1 MDAPSADWNQYRQYD
16 TAALAR
22 NFAEESLNVFYPRV
36 DWRGNSPGYVEV
48 EFQAFTL
55 PVALL
60 YRVFGVHEWLA
71 RMLNLL
77 FCAATALL
85 LYRLTSRIFDW
96 RVAVIGAGLY
106 SFLPLSFFVSRN

>member
-1 MDAPSADWNQYRQYD
+1 MFKLPGYLVARPAAILGLLIFAGAGARMYRIDAAFADWHQYRQYD
-16 TAALAR
+16 TAAVAR
-22 NFAEESLNVFYPRV
+22 NFAEESLNIFYPRV

-71 RMLNLL
+71 RILNI
-77 FCAATALL
+77 FFYAATA
-85 LYRLTSRIFDW
+85 
-96 RVAVIGAGLY
+96 
-106 SFLPLSFFVSRN
+106 FL

>member
-1 MDAPSADWNQYRQYD
+1 MFKLTRYFAGRPAAILCLIILAGAGARLFRIDAPFSDLHQYRQFD

-22 NFAEESLNVFYPRV
+22 NLAEESLNVFYPRV

-60 YRVFGVHEWLA
+60 YRVFGVHEWLS
-71 RMLNLL
+71 RVLNLL
-77 FCAATALL
+77 FYAATALL
-85 LYRLTSRIFDW
+85 LY
-96 RVAVIGAGLY
+96 
-106 SFLPLSFFVSRN
+106 

>member
-1 MDAPSADWNQYRQYD
+1 MTCLINPPVFKSFRHFAGRPIAILGLLILAGAAARMYRIDAPFADWHQYRQYD
-16 TAALAR
+16 TAAVAR
-22 NFAEESLNVFYPRV
+22 NIPEEYLNVFYPRV

-71 RMLNLL
+71 R
-77 FCAATALL
+77 
-85 LYRLTSRIFDW
+85 I
-96 RVAVIGAGLY
+96 
-106 SFLPLSFFVSRN
+106 